1 MNQFTANE
9 EKMRPIAASFIDD
22 ESAVTSIEYAL
33 LASLVAV
40 AIVVSVGKLGTGL
53 SALFGTVRGALTSTS

>member
-1 MNQFTANE
+1 MH
-9 EKMRPIAASFIDD
+9 D

-53 SALFGTVRGALTSTS
+53 IAMYGTVSGFFVSTS

>member
-1 MNQFTANE
+1 
-9 EKMRPIAASFIDD
+9 MRD

-40 AIVVSVGKLGTGL
+40 AIVVSVTQMG
-53 SALFGTVRGALTSTS
+53 SNLFHLYERVRVAVPATS